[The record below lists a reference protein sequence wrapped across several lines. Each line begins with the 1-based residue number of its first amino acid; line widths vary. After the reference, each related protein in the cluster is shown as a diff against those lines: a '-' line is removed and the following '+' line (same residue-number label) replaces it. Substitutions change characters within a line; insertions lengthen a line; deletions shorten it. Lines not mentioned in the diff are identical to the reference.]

1 MLVEFGADHSV
12 VLTDGSRAVI
22 RYDNLIGGR
31 YLALEEGA
39 GGSQECSARCD
50 DPAGPTP
57 SRRWIST
64 R

>member
-1 MLVEFGADHSV
+1 M
-12 VLTDGSRAVI
+12 VLTEGSRAVI

-39 GGSQECSARCD
+39 GGTETL
-50 DPAGPTP
+50 DPATPSRWRAP
-57 SRRWIST
+57 SRRWIWT